1 MEKRKSWKDISS
13 KGKYI
18 KRKINQIAKNN
29 KLSLETYGL
38 DALVSFK
45 FKKCNEIYKQFLIKE
60 MLKKNILATNS
71 LYVSIAHN
79 KKLINKYLDNLNDV
93 FYKISNL
100 EVDKIR
106 KILSYN

>member
-1 MEKRKSWKDISS
+1 M
-13 KGKYI
+13 
-18 KRKINQIAKNN
+18 
-29 KLSLETYGL
+29 
-38 DALVSFK
+38 
-45 FKKCNEIYKQFLIKE
+45 
-60 MLKKNILATNS
+60 
-71 LYVSIAHN
+71 HN